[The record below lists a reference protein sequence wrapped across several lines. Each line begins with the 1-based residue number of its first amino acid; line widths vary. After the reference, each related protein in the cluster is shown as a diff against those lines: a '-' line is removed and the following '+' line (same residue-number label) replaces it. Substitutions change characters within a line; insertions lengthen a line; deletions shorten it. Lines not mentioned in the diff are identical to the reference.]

1 MDKMTPVELKAVR
14 HIRNSLV
21 HHGHAPTVRELQKAL
36 GYGSPRSAALIL
48 SALIS
53 KGVLKRR
60 PGGEMQLIHD
70 PEEDVSN
77 ARTVDVPLV
86 GAIACGAPILAEEN
100 IEAMVPVSKSF
111 IRSGHR
117 YFLLR
122 AKGDSMTE
130 ANIKNGDFVLVKQQP
145 TAEDGDIV
153 AALIDDE
160 ATLKEFHRSGDAVI
174 LKPRS
179 HNKKHQPIILRGNF
193 QIQGVVVETGLNL
206 R

>member
-1 MDKMTPVELKAVR
+1 MTPMQLKAVR

-21 HHGHAPTVRELQKAL
+21 HHGRAPTVRELQKAL
-36 GYGSPRSAALIL
+36 GYGSPRSASLIL
-48 SALIS
+48 SSLIS
-53 KGVLKRR
+53 KGILRR
-60 PGGEMQLIHD
+60 RASGQVQLVND
-70 PEEDVSN
+70 PEEEMSN
-77 ARTVDVPLV
+77 ARTADVPLV
-86 GAIACGAPILAEEN
+86 GTISCGAPILAEEN

-122 AKGDSMTE
+122 AKGDSMT
-130 ANIKNGDFVLVKQQP
+130 AAGIKDGDFVLVKQQP

-160 ATLKEFHRSGDAVI
+160 ATLKEFHRSGDVVI
-174 LKPRS
+174 LKPKS
-179 HNKKHQPIILRGNF
+179 HNKKHQPIILRGDF
-193 QIQGVVVETGLNL
+193 QIQGVVVGTGFDV